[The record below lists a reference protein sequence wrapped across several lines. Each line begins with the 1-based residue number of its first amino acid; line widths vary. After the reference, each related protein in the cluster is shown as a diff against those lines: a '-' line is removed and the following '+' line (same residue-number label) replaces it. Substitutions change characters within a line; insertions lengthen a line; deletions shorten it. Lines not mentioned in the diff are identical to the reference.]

1 MMGRMVDINVQPVI
15 DGIRSKLAGLVIS
28 VKALRGKPGRKSE
41 GHVLIIITCFNGR
54 EIQVD
59 IDVMK
64 MMSNKHYLDTLFK
77 DIGEINAAMEEH
89 AFNQRRIVVGH

>member
-1 MMGRMVDINVQPVI
+1 MTNIVDVNVQPVI
-15 DGIRSKLAGLVIS
+15 DGIRSKLAGLVLS
-28 VKALRGKPGRKSE
+28 VRSLKGKKGRKSE
-41 GHVLIIITCFNGR
+41 GHILIIITCLDQR

-64 MMSNKHYLDTLFK
+64 MLADKHYLDTLFD
-77 DIGEINAAMEEH
+77 DINQITLAMDEH

>member
-1 MMGRMVDINVQPVI
+1 MVRMVDVNVQPVI
-15 DGIRSKLAGLVIS
+15 DGIKSKLSGLVLS
-28 VKALRGKPGRKSE
+28 VRALKGKEGRKSE
-41 GHVLIIITCFNGR
+41 GHILIIITCFNEQ

-64 MMSNKHYLDTLFK
+64 MLADKHYLDTLFD
-77 DIGEINAAMEEH
+77 DISAINEAMEEH